1 MLTYS
6 FSFLALFISR
16 SSLRYHVLRVAPS
29 IETYECLVTR
39 PNLPNSRSASLHC
52 IPYAGV
58 RNRRRAGLH
67 SISDSREEAAAT
79 EAAVWWRR
87 QWKELE
93 PAAGGSP
100 SGTSTWG
107 TAEDYEPS
115 LLIWRTSRVLLL
127 KISEL
132 NTQAILDKNPPFG
145 SAGTSSLVSDAF
157 PPTLPLTRTSPHPFI
172 LPHTHTH
179 TSILAHNPFAP
190 LCSDLFRVPEI
201 DSSSIFS

>member
-1 MLTYS
+1 MLTYA
-6 FSFLALFISR
+6 FFLFPRPFHIR

-39 PNLPNSRSASLHC
+39 PNLPNPRSASLHC

-67 SISDSREEAAAT
+67 SIPDPREEAAAT

-87 QWKELE
+87 QWKEFE

-100 SGTSTWG
+100 SGASAWG
-107 TAEDYEPS
+107 TTKDYEPS
-115 LLIWRTSRVLLL
+115 LLIWRTSCVLLL

-132 NTQAILDKNPPFG
+132 YTQLLLDKNSPFG
-145 SAGTSSLVSDAF
+145 SAGTDVFSSFRCISSY
-157 PPTLPLTRTSPHPFI
+157 SPSYPNITASLHI
-172 LPHTHTH
+172 TAH
-179 TSILAHNPFAP
+179 TSILAHNSSRRFAP
-190 LCSDLFRVPEI
+190 TYFEFRR
-201 DSSSIFS
+201 